1 MDRLPISARGGASRR
16 EFLQAIASAGGLAA
30 FGSLLPAYAA
40 ISPAQQQRGVVT
52 PPNRRRAVD
61 TVMDIA
67 VRQQQFDIAGSR
79 ASALTLNNSIPGPVV
94 ELYEGT
100 DALLRVTN
108 HLSEDSSIHWHGI
121 LLPFEMDGVPGVT
134 FPGIAPGDTFEAA
147 FGVRQYGTYWYHSHS
162 GLQEQRGVYGPMV
175 VHPAEPEPW
184 RYDRDYVVVLS
195 DWTFEDPHRVLANL
209 KGMADYYNF
218 QQRTA
223 GDFLRDARQAG
234 LGKAVSDRAGW
245 ANMRMMSTDISDVSA
260 ASYTYLMNGLHPA
273 GNWTGLF
280 RPGER
285 VRLRFIN
292 ASAMTYFNVRVPG
305 LPMTVIQADGQ
316 NVQPV
321 ETDEFQIGVAETFDV
336 LVEPPADQAYTVMAE
351 AMDRSG
357 YTRGTLAPRTGMEAP
372 VPPLRARPLRTMVD
386 MGMDMSMHG
395 GHGGMQMGGKNKP
408 PMNHAGMDHQSRAG
422 MEKSQSSE
430 QSSAMAGHDMAGMD
444 HGQMAGMDHGATA
457 HEQASTMRKLDGL
470 TVLSASVPKAKP
482 QVIESQME
490 PAGPVVA
497 RHGPDA
503 HGMGNTSPA
512 MVQRDRLAEP
522 GTGLENVDHRVL
534 TYADLRNIQPNA
546 DTRPVDRELEL
557 HLTGNMERYMW
568 SFDGVRFQEVESTVR
583 FNYGERLRLILVN
596 DTMMEHP
603 IHLHGMF
610 MELENGQGD
619 RLPLQHTINVKPAE
633 RVSLLITANERGR
646 WAFHCHLLYHMEMG
660 MFRVVEVV

>member
-1 MDRLPISARGGASRR
+1 
-16 EFLQAIASAGGLAA
+16 
-30 FGSLLPAYAA
+30 
-40 ISPAQQQRGVVT
+40 
-52 PPNRRRAVD
+52 
-61 TVMDIA
+61 
-67 VRQQQFDIAGSR
+67 
-79 ASALTLNNSIPGPVV
+79 
-94 ELYEGT
+94 
-100 DALLRVTN
+100 
-108 HLSEDSSIHWHGI
+108 
-121 LLPFEMDGVPGVT
+121 
-134 FPGIAPGDTFEAA
+134 
-147 FGVRQYGTYWYHSHS
+147 
-162 GLQEQRGVYGPMV
+162 
-175 VHPAEPEPW
+175 
-184 RYDRDYVVVLS
+184 
-195 DWTFEDPHRVLANL
+195 
-209 KGMADYYNF
+209 
-218 QQRTA
+218 
-223 GDFLRDARQAG
+223 
-234 LGKAVSDRAGW
+234 
-245 ANMRMMSTDISDVSA
+245 MRMMSTDISDVSA

-336 LVEPPADQAYTVMAE
+336 LLEPPADQAYTVMAE

-372 VPPLRARPLRTMVD
+372 VPPLRERPLRTMVD
-386 MGMDMSMHG
+386 MGMDMSMHSS
-395 GHGGMQMGGKNKP
+395 HGGMQMGGKDKP
-408 PMNHAGMDHQSRAG
+408 AMDHAGMDHSKMAG
-422 MEKSQSSE
+422 MTHGQSPV
-430 QSSAMAGHDMAGMD
+430 QSSAMAGHDMAD
-444 HGQMAGMDHGATA
+444 MDHGAMGRKPA
-457 HEQASTMRKLDGL
+457 PTMRKLNGL